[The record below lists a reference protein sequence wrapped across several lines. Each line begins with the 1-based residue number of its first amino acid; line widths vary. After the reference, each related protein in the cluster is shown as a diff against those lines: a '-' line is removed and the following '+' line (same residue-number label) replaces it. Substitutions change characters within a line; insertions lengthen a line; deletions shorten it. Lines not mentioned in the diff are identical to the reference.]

1 MLLLL
6 ISFNFELEGAKP
18 LVFKKLT
25 CLHNFAK
32 NMTVVALIVDLR
44 TVVALIVDLRQWLR
58 LSWTQL
64 AYKLFLYLYRETHV
78 MACVIVCLRDRVP
91 NFECCSPRRRTS

>member
-1 MLLLL
+1 MLLVL
-6 ISFNFELEGAKP
+6 ICFKFELERAKP

-44 TVVALIVDLRQWLR
+44 TVVALIVDLRQ
-58 LSWTQL
+58 
-64 AYKLFLYLYRETHV
+64 
-78 MACVIVCLRDRVP
+78 
-91 NFECCSPRRRTS
+91 